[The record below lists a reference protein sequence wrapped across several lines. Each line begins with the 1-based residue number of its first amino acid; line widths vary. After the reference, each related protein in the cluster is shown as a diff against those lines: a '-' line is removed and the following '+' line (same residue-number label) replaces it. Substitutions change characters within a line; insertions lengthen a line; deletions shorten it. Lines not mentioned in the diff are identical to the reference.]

1 MRYTIIVTSFLK
13 NQDKILILK
22 RSQNVKSMK
31 GLWSGVSGV
40 IENQENPLKR
50 AEIEIFEE
58 IGIRTNEIK
67 LLKSGDELDIIS
79 PQYKNHKWHV
89 FPFLFDTK
97 KTEIKLNWENSD
109 YKWIEIGE
117 LEKFETVP
125 NLENVLARLI

>member
-1 MRYTIIVTSFLK
+1 MRYTNIVTSFLK

-22 RSQNVKSMK
+22 RSQDVKSMK

-79 PQYKNHKWHV
+79 PQYKNHKLHV

-125 NLENVLARLI
+125 SLENVLARLI

>member
-1 MRYTIIVTSFLK
+1 MRYTNIVTSFLK

-22 RSQNVKSMK
+22 RSQDVKSMK

-97 KTEIKLNWENSD
+97 KTEKKLNWENSD

-125 NLENVLARLI
+125 SLENVLARLI

>member
-1 MRYTIIVTSFLK
+1 MRYTNIVTSFLK
-13 NQDKILILK
+13 NQDKFLILK
-22 RSQNVKSMK
+22 RSQSVKSMK
-31 GLWSGVSGV
+31 GLWSGISGV
-40 IENQENPLKR
+40 IENQEEPVRR

-58 IGIRTNEIK
+58 VGMTSNEIK

>member
-1 MRYTIIVTSFLK
+1 MRYTNIVTSFLK

-67 LLKSGDELDIIS
+67 FLKSGDELDIIS

-125 NLENVLARLI
+125 SLENVLARLI

>member
-1 MRYTIIVTSFLK
+1 MRYTNIVTSFLK

-22 RSQNVKSMK
+22 RSQDVKSMK

-97 KTEIKLNWENSD
+97 KTEIKLNWESSD

-125 NLENVLARLI
+125 SLENVLARLI

>member
-1 MRYTIIVTSFLK
+1 MRYTNIVTSFLK

-89 FPFLFDTK
+89 FPFLFNTK

-125 NLENVLARLI
+125 SLENVLARLI

>member
-1 MRYTIIVTSFLK
+1 MRYTNIVTSILK

-22 RSQNVKSMK
+22 RRQNVKSMK

>member
-1 MRYTIIVTSFLK
+1 MRYTNIVTSFRK

>member
-1 MRYTIIVTSFLK
+1 MRYTNIVTSFLK

-50 AEIEIFEE
+50 AEIEIFEG

>member
-1 MRYTIIVTSFLK
+1 MRYTNIVTSILK

>member
-1 MRYTIIVTSFLK
+1 MRYTNIVTSFLK

-22 RSQNVKSMK
+22 RSQDVKSMK

-89 FPFLFDTK
+89 FPFLFNTK

-125 NLENVLARLI
+125 SLENVLARLI

>member
-1 MRYTIIVTSFLK
+1 MRYTNIVTSFLK

-89 FPFLFDTK
+89 FPFLFDAK

>member
-1 MRYTIIVTSFLK
+1 MRYTNIVTSFLK

-22 RSQNVKSMK
+22 RSQDVKSMK

-89 FPFLFDTK
+89 FPFLFGTK

>member
-1 MRYTIIVTSFLK
+1 MRYTNIVTSFLK

-109 YKWIEIGE
+109 FQWIGTNE
-117 LEKFETVP
+117 LKKFETVP
-125 NLENVLARLI
+125 SLDKVLKTLT

>member
-1 MRYTIIVTSFLK
+1 MRYTNIVTSFHK

-125 NLENVLARLI
+125 SLENVLARLI

>member
-1 MRYTIIVTSFLK
+1 MRYTNIVTSFLK

-22 RSQNVKSMK
+22 RSQDVKSMK

-79 PQYKNHKWHV
+79 PQYKITNGMYSH
-89 FPFLFDTK
+89 FCLIQK
-97 KTEIKLNWENSD
+97 KQK
-109 YKWIEIGE
+109 
-117 LEKFETVP
+117 
-125 NLENVLARLI
+125 